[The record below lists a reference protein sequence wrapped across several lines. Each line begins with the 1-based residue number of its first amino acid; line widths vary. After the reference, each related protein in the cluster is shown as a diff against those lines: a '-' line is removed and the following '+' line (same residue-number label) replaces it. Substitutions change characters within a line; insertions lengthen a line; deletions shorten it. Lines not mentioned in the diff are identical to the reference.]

1 MSRVKHFAK
10 RSRGPPGREQ
20 QPPPSSNSNAA
31 AERRPYR
38 HKPGTKALREIR
50 KFQKSTDLLLPAAPF
65 IRIVKEITNNFSKE
79 VSRWQAEALQALQE
93 AAEAFLVN
101 LFEDAQLC
109 VIHARRV
116 TLMQKDWQLAR
127 RLGGRG
133 RYGSE
138 PW

>member
-1 MSRVKHFAK
+1 MLSKSQLHENLPFKPHPTV
-10 RSRGPPGREQ
+10 
-20 QPPPSSNSNAA
+20 AA
-31 AERRPYR
+31 V
-38 HKPGTKALREIR
+38 I
-50 KFQKSTDLLLPAAPF
+50 S
-65 IRIVKEITNNFSKE
+65 ITNNISKE